1 MGNGL
6 HEWPLV
12 LFTVL
17 AQSAVGAFIAFTL
30 VLLTAEGKR
39 IANRIHYGMVV
50 LWAFMA
56 CGFIFSTMHLG
67 SPERAFNALNRIGQS
82 DLSNEIATGSLF
94 FALGSGYWVLAVSRF
109 LQKDR
114 PNLPL
119 VGLVANVE
127 QKLPTRWSSLA
138 RIVVVLSGLI
148 FVGAMA
154 KLYMIPTVPTWNSI
168 YTPLAFFLTMFIG
181 GSLLAAVILNFI
193 GGDKEFQRGLVLV
206 SFFSILAAMAL
217 SWLQYQFLADVNTS
231 IFNAL
236 ERVPDFMLF
245 MSVRFVISLVG
256 ISLVLFALR
265 NAKNPIAILGFL
277 CVFAGELIA
286 RTLFYGL
293 HMTVG
298 LKALGA

>member
-1 MGNGL
+1 MENGL

-17 AQSAVGAFIAFTL
+17 AQSVVGAFIALTL

-39 IANRIHYGMVV
+39 FANRIHYGMAV
-50 LWAFMA
+50 LWVLMA
-56 CGFIFSTMHLG
+56 CGFMFSTMHLG

-94 FALGSGYWVLAVSRF
+94 FALGSGYWALAVSRF
-109 LQKDR
+109 VQKDR

-119 VGLVANVE
+119 VGLVASIE
-127 QKLPTRWSSLA
+127 QKLPARWGDLA
-138 RIVVVLSGLI
+138 RIVVALSGLV
-148 FVGAMA
+148 FVAAMA

-168 YTPLAFFLTMFIG
+168 YTPLSFGLTVLIS
-181 GSLLAAVILNFI
+181 GSLLAAVILNFTQTH
-193 GGDKEFQRGLVLV
+193 KAFQTGLVVVAFFGLLV
-206 SFFSILAAMAL
+206 AIVI
-217 SWLQYQFLADVNTS
+217 SWLQYQFLAQVSTS
-231 IFNAL
+231 IFQAL
-236 ERVPDFMLF
+236 ERVPDFVWL
-245 MSVRFVISLVG
+245 MSIRFVMSLVG
-256 ISLVLFALR
+256 ISLVFFALR
-265 NAKNPIAILGFL
+265 KAQNPMAILGFL
-277 CVFAGELIA
+277 LVFAGELIA